1 MTQRRLP
8 EFLFI
13 GAVKA
18 ATTWIAHQL
27 RGRSD
32 VFLPGPEP
40 HYFTRAY
47 DRGEDWYAS
56 LFADAGAEQHIGEK
70 SADYLADPEAPR
82 RAAALLPDA
91 LLVAQLRDPV
101 ERAYSDY
108 CMLYRRGQVG
118 GDVARY
124 LACGTT
130 APRFLNDGL
139 YARHIARW
147 LDHFPADRLKIVL
160 YDEIRAEPERVV
172 GDVSTF
178 LGLAPAIEPERVRQ
192 RMNDSEAPVVPL
204 PLRRLPQS
212 LKDLVTPL
220 RANPAF
226 KAVRNLIARPV
237 QYPPLTSELRLRLSD
252 YYREDVIQL
261 GAMLGRDLS
270 AWSSRSSQTS

>member
-8 EFLFI
+8 QFLFI

-56 LFADAGAEQHIGEK
+56 LFADARAGQHVGEK

-82 RAAALLPDA
+82 RAAALLPNA
-91 LLVAQLRDPV
+91 RLVAQLRDPV

-124 LACGTT
+124 LDRGTT

-172 GDVSTF
+172 AEISSF

-204 PLRRLPQS
+204 ALRRLPQP
-212 LKDLVTPL
+212 LKNLVAPL
-220 RANPAF
+220 RANAAF
-226 KAVRNLIARPV
+226 KAARNLIARPV

-270 AWSSRSSQTS
+270 TWSSRSNTTP